1 MDALALLQV
10 GSIQYTAWLICIFFL
25 QLTKSINSPTN
36 SRVCSTF
43 PSHCG
48 PPQFWENR
56 FRWTTADGPV
66 MMDLTQTLWL
76 FSPRRFWKFFG
87 RWRAH
92 DVFQT
97 TSILL
102 AQNSWV
108 GQVQQTLHETKNI
121 TCLFVSSDPRGT
133 NCFKMVRMNIKRYM
147 FSQCFTFQA
156 T

>member
-1 MDALALLQV
+1 MPYYKEEV
-10 GSIQYTAWLICIFFL
+10 YWLVDCIFFL
-25 QLTKSINSPTN
+25 QLTKSIVPNQPTLVVFN
-36 SRVCSTF
+36 VSYVIADRHSF
-43 PSHCG
+43 GESLSMDDCG
-48 PPQFWENR
+48 
-56 FRWTTADGPV
+56 TVV
-66 MMDLTQTLWL
+66 MMDLTQTLSL
-76 FSPRRFWKFFG
+76 FSPRRFWNFLG

-102 AQNSWV
+102 STSHGLVQ
-108 GQVQQTLHETKNI
+108 GQQTLHETKNI

-133 NCFKMVRMNIKRYM
+133 NCFEMVRMNIKRYM